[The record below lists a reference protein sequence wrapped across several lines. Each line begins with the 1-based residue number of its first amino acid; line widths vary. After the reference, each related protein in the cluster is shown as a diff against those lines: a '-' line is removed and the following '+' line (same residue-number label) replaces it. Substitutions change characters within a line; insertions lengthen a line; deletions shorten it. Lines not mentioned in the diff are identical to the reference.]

1 MANAT
6 IRIITDTEAVI
17 LSKGA
22 NEALNGRLAYA
33 SDKKKLYVGNGTKF
47 VVATDTDVAID
58 EAKDYTDTA
67 IDEFGDQVYS
77 KEVIDNKIDPITED
91 IDAIEEEITNIHDD
105 IGNLYTNDQIDGML
119 DLKADKADVYTK
131 TEVEGFLNDKADK
144 STTYTKTE
152 VDDKVKPIYRHCLDF
167 RIEGAK
173 KFGLAEP
180 FFNNSAGKPDS
191 TEVWRYY
198 QSIGNPGNDDHLSA
212 ILVNVQ
218 TLYWNGLPTGAAALD
233 GCVVINGVGDAATIT
248 LKIRYFLNNAISDYT
263 YEMGTVGNPT
273 ALCYKPTAVRIN

>member
-6 IRIITDTEAVI
+6 VRIITDTEAVI

-22 NEALNGRLAYA
+22 NEALTGRLAYA

-47 VVATDTDVAID
+47 VVATDTEVTLDA
-58 EAKDYTDTA
+58 AKDYTDTA

-144 STTYTKTE
+144 STTYTKSEVYTKTE
-152 VDDKVKPIYRHCLDF
+152 VNDRVKLAGDFKEIKNDSYELNMYGGEIQLNPQRDSLCVMFGYNIPVAVVSNPNDIPITTPTPAAPWTTAVQFTSANGTCKVLWDNANKKVRYEESGCSYFGRHL
-167 RIEGAK
+167 IV
-173 KFGLAEP
+173 
-180 FFNNSAGKPDS
+180 GKP
-191 TEVWRYY
+191 
-198 QSIGNPGNDDHLSA
+198 L
-212 ILVNVQ
+212 
-218 TLYWNGLPTGAAALD
+218 
-233 GCVVINGVGDAATIT
+233 
-248 LKIRYFLNNAISDYT
+248 
-263 YEMGTVGNPT
+263 
-273 ALCYKPTAVRIN
+273 